1 MLGSYLMLC
10 CFTYLRKRR
19 HASTRPPALRL
30 ANSLGWRVGKLSL
43 AQGSSYKH
51 LQSSVKLNIYSYSNN
66 PTAHQD
72 KKTKKQF
79 DFKTINV
86 DYCIRYIITYL
97 LSHSCY
103 IIALEEPEAVI
114 FLVFVRIPGKS
125 S

>member
-72 KKTKKQF
+72 QKTKNSLTLRQLML
-79 DFKTINV
+79 
-86 DYCIRYIITYL
+86 IIVY
-97 LSHSCY
+97 
-103 IIALEEPEAVI
+103 VI
-114 FLVFVRIPGKS
+114 
-125 S
+125 